1 MEALN
6 LGHMT
11 RGDHTTP
18 KDHAC
23 ATNTLGRAKQKHM
36 CTLVREKMAVPLE
49 GVRVLRPSQKLVIA
63 SIGLNN
69 VIWAPKVI
77 FPDTLHREAL
87 SVIQLQWA
95 VIV

>member
-1 MEALN
+1 
-6 LGHMT
+6 
-11 RGDHTTP
+11 
-18 KDHAC
+18 
-23 ATNTLGRAKQKHM
+23 
-36 CTLVREKMAVPLE
+36 MAIPLE
-49 GVRVLRPSQKLVIA
+49 GVRVLRPSQRLVIA